1 MFPSQDVVKLIL
13 RDHRI
18 AEDLLRQLRHGG
30 PSERRHAL
38 RDFAQLYLAHVRA
51 EEAEVYPALKR
62 YGGIDNGQI
71 RRGLARHDEGTE
83 ALLDLL
89 EADERSPCAWDAR
102 LDELVTAVT
111 DYADETERTL
121 LADARERVTRAGRT
135 RLGAAFA
142 RERAQQLRVCSGDV
156 DDVRRMM
163 HG

>member
-1 MFPSQDVVKLIL
+1 VVRLIL

-18 AEDLLRQLRHGG
+18 VEDLLRQLRDGG

-38 RDFAQLYLAHVRA
+38 RDLAQLYTAHVRA

-71 RRGLARHDEGTE
+71 ERGVARHGEGTE

-89 EADERSPCAWDAR
+89 DADERSPCAWDAR
-102 LDELVTAVT
+102 LAELVASVT
-111 DYADETERTL
+111 EYADETERTL

-142 RERAQQLRVCSGDV
+142 RERAEQLRTCSGDLA
-156 DDVRRMM
+156 DVRRRV

>member
-13 RDHRI
+13 KDHRI

-30 PSERRHAL
+30 PSGRRHAL
-38 RDFAQLYLAHVRA
+38 REFVRLYVAHVRA

-62 YGGIDNGQI
+62 CAGIDDDQI
-71 RRGLARHDEGTE
+71 QRGLDHHDEGIE

-102 LDELVTAVT
+102 LDELVAAVT

-121 LADARERVTRAGRT
+121 LADARERVTPAGRT

-142 RERAQQLRVCSGDV
+142 RERAEQLRACRGDM
-156 DDVRRMM
+156 DDVRRMA

>member
-13 RDHRI
+13 KDHRI
-18 AEDLLRQLRHGG
+18 AEDLLRQLSHGG
-30 PSERRHAL
+30 PSEHRHAL
-38 RDFAQLYLAHVRA
+38 RDFAQLYIAHVRA
-51 EEAEVYPALKR
+51 EETEVYPALLR

-71 RRGLARHDEGTE
+71 RRGVARHGEGTE

-102 LDELVTAVT
+102 LEELVTSVT

-121 LADARERVTRAGRT
+121 LVDAGERVTRAGRI

-142 RERAQQLRVCSGDV
+142 RERAEQLRTCCGDM
-156 DDVRRMM
+156 DDVRRMV